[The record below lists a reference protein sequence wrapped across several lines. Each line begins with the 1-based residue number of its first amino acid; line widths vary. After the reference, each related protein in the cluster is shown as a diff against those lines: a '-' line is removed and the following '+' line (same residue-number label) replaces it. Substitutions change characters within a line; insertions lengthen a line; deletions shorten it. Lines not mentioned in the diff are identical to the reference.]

1 MTLKKQIPSF
11 DNKQNYLCQLTSKT
25 NKKLLKKLSRKGAGN
40 ITVLYN
46 RILEY
51 AGYKDYIDMKEKCK
65 GLIGIK
71 YIWDGLVS
79 EYLNKEI
86 KWKS

>member
-1 MTLKKQIPSF
+1 MTKKITKLDSQ
-11 DNKQNYLCQLTSKT
+11 NNYLNQITGRV
-25 NKKLLKKLSRKGAGN
+25 NKKLLKKLRGKGAGN
-40 ITVLYN
+40 ITVLYQ

-79 EYLNKEI
+79 EYLNNN
-86 KWKS
+86 S